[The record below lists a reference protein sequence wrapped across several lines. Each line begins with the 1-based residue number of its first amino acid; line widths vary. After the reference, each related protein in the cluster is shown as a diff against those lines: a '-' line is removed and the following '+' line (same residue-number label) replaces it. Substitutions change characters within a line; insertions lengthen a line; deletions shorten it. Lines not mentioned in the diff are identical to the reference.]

1 MSHTPQAPTTQPPA
15 SLLLRCG
22 SDPYSIGDASD
33 SGSEADTENET
44 CSETQLAAQ
53 HAFFGTSFAGM
64 GVLRR
69 NNSMPSIGSAEDI
82 NGVLPRNRSADMW
95 GQEEYDSE
103 ASEMDS
109 MFIEVDGK
117 AVLAPQSERLS
128 LKSNPYVGNFHYGHQ
143 ASKKLGGRDE
153 DVAACSPLGS
163 PTPRSRPGAKKVAT
177 MSRSNS
183 GQGSCMSSSTSGQSL
198 PRSSSITLEDREK
211 MKQALQLQS
220 SVPAD
225 PEMCGLQALLPRQGG
240 MQVQYTVGE
249 GSFGK
254 CVKVLNRKNR
264 QEWSKTTS
272 KRGIERHLNALPLE
286 GESLV
291 IKYIKKDDPAES
303 ATTLYSGLD
312 ADLVQSAVQREI
324 RIHGLCNHPNIVRL
338 FGHYE
343 LGCKVG
349 LILGFVEGAELHD
362 VLHMKRKLPEPECF
376 LIMLQ
381 MMRAT
386 QVQMPSNTPPQPSS
400 GAAQTQSRAQRRG
413 QRSCRSPKLGCTAE
427 GLRQRGASRRSCR
440 ALSL

>member
-1 MSHTPQAPTTQPPA
+1 
-15 SLLLRCG
+15 
-22 SDPYSIGDASD
+22 
-33 SGSEADTENET
+33 
-44 CSETQLAAQ
+44 
-53 HAFFGTSFAGM
+53 
-64 GVLRR
+64 
-69 NNSMPSIGSAEDI
+69 MPSIGSAEDI

-413 QRSCRSPKLGCTAE
+413 QRSCRSPKLGRAAE